1 MRSLRLFLAIPIDKK
16 ILDALAGAADRLRET
31 RAPVRWVRPEGMHLT
46 MKFLGD
52 TDNDR
57 VEPLVEVVTSVC
69 REILPFPLSVTGAG
83 AYPNLRKPRVIWAG
97 VVENSGTLE
106 RLWKGVEEETERLGW
121 EREKRRFSPH
131 VTIGRVK
138 GNMNIA
144 RLTTAMEEIKEE
156 HWGDQEVD
164 SLVLYSSQLKPGGAV
179 YEKVHVFPLGKQD
192 TGRRTQH
199 AE

>member
-1 MRSLRLFLAIPIDKK
+1 MRLFLALPIEKQ
-16 ILDALAGAADRLRET
+16 ILNALANATDRLRES

-52 TDNDR
+52 TDDNR
-57 VEPLVEVVTSVC
+57 VEPLVEAVTGVTQS
-69 REILPFPLSVTGAG
+69 ILPFPISVTGVG
-83 AYPNLRKPRVIWAG
+83 GYPNLRRPRVLWAG

-144 RLTTAMEEIKEE
+144 RLATAMEGIKDE

-179 YEKVHVFPLGKQD
+179 YEKVHVFELGKK
-192 TGRRTQH
+192 
-199 AE
+199 